1 MGDFRMKRRK
11 CKYYRKIN
19 QNYCC
24 FAQKLAPKC
33 WCRGNKCDCEIDKVV
48 KIRKE
53 DKKHEK

>member
-1 MGDFRMKRRK
+1 MGDFRMKRKK

-19 QNYCC
+19 QCERC

-33 WCRGNKCDCEIDKVV
+33 YCRGNKCDCEINKVV

-53 DKKHEK
+53 VNKNE

>member
-1 MGDFRMKRRK
+1 MRRKK

-33 WCRGNKCDCEIDKVV
+33 YCRGNKCDCELNKVV

-53 DKKHEK
+53 VNKNERTHE